1 MTYKDRK
8 KINPWPLGLIVGWG
22 LLSLAGYVFGW
33 VDFEAAPKWAVIGAF
48 VLVLIFQFFL
58 SLIGESVIEDG
69 IKAVIVIVLAM
80 FAPNHPISDPL
91 LAALACGG
99 IAAFITN
106 WLGRAT
112 ERRLYEESE
121 LKKRRKRYNWA
132 HLIPKGGVLRLIFSS
147 QNFGDAMR
155 GSSDIA

>member
-112 ERRLYEESE
+112 ERRLYEE
-121 LKKRRKRYNWA
+121 RRTKERA
-132 HLIPKGGVLRLIFSS
+132 QEKIPLDATKARDSAKEARVNPNSAKTGGHQS
-147 QNFGDAMR
+147 QG
-155 GSSDIA
+155 I